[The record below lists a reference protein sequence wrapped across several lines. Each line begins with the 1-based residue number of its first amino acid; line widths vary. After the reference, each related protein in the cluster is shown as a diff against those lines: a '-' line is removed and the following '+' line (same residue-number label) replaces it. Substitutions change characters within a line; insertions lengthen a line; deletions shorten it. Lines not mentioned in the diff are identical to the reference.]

1 LARRHAGCNITS
13 NTKERRRMTLILDSR
28 LRIGIQT
35 IHRRTEPATGPWLP
49 SIDELAELVSLTDR
63 LGFDSLWCG
72 DHISFPVP
80 ILDPLLQLAQAAV
93 VSRRLLLGTSVLLLP
108 LRHPTPVAKQAITL
122 DHLTEG
128 RFILGVGVGGEFPN
142 EYAACDV
149 PHNERGARLAE
160 GVTVL
165 RKFFSG
171 EPVSHHGKFYGPFQD
186 VPMRPPPRQP
196 GGPPIWFAGRKEAAL
211 RRIGR
216 LGDGYLSYV
225 ITPEMYRDALQT
237 IDQAA
242 IQAGRET
249 INFGTG
255 HLLFTRLDNTYEEA
269 LDRATETLSVRYAM
283 DFRKAAQRY
292 CALGTPQ
299 MVAQR
304 IRDFHAAGVR
314 HIALDLLGPYEQKS
328 DQMEWFARE
337 ALPLLADLTAG

>member
-1 LARRHAGCNITS
+1 
-13 NTKERRRMTLILDSR
+13 MTLTLDTR

-35 IHRRTEPATGPWLP
+35 IHRRTEASDAAWLP
-49 SIDELAELVSLTDR
+49 RIDELVDLVR
-63 LGFDSLWCG
+63 LVDDSGYDSLWVG
-72 DHISFPVP
+72 DHISFPLP
-80 ILDPLLQLAQAAV
+80 ILDPLLQLAQAAM

-108 LRHPTPVAKQAITL
+108 LRHPTPVAKQVITL

-128 RFILGVGVGGEFPN
+128 RFILGVGVGGEFPR

-171 EPVSHHGKFYGPFQD
+171 DPVTHHGKFYGPFQD
-186 VPMRPPPRQP
+186 VPMRPAPRQS
-196 GGPPIWFAGRKEAAL
+196 GGPPIWFAGRKDSAL

-216 LGDGYLSYV
+216 LGDGYLAYV
-225 ITPEMYRDALQT
+225 ISPEMYRVALAT
-237 IDQAA
+237 IEAA
-242 IQAGRET
+242 AEQAGRES
-249 INFGTG
+249 IAFGTG
-255 HLLFTRLDNTYEEA
+255 HLLFTRLDHSYEEA

-299 MVAQR
+299 MVAER
-304 IRDFHAAGVR
+304 IREFYTAGVR
-314 HIALDLLGPYEQKS
+314 HVVLDLLGPYEQKAE
-328 DQMEWFARE
+328 QMAWFAQE
-337 ALPLLADLTAG
+337 AMPLLADLTAA

>member
-1 LARRHAGCNITS
+1 
-13 NTKERRRMTLILDSR
+13 MPLILDTR

-35 IHRRTEPATGPWLP
+35 IHRRTEPADGPWLP
-49 SIDELAELVSLTDR
+49 RIDELVDLVR
-63 LGFDSLWCG
+63 LVDDSGYDSLWTG
-72 DHISFPVP
+72 DHISFPLP

-93 VSRRLLLGTSVLLLP
+93 VSRRLMLGTSVLLLP
-108 LRHPTPVAKQAITL
+108 LRHPTPVAKQVMTL

-128 RFILGVGVGGEFPN
+128 RFILGVGVGGEFPR

-171 EPVSHHGKFYGPFQD
+171 EPVSHHGKFYGPFD
-186 VPMRPPPRQP
+186 DIPMSPPPCQP

-225 ITPEMYRDALQT
+225 VSPEMYRAALDT
-237 IDQAA
+237 IAQAA
-242 IQAGRET
+242 EQAGRSPAP
-249 INFGTG
+249 FGTG
-255 HLLFTRLDNTYEEA
+255 HLLFTRLDHTYEDA

-283 DFRKAAQRY
+283 DFREAAQRY
-292 CALGTPQ
+292 CALGPPQ
-299 MVAQR
+299 MVAER
-304 IRDFHAAGVR
+304 IRAFHAAGVR
-314 HIALDLLGPYEQKS
+314 HVVLDLLGPYEQKAE
-328 DQMEWFARE
+328 QIAWFARE